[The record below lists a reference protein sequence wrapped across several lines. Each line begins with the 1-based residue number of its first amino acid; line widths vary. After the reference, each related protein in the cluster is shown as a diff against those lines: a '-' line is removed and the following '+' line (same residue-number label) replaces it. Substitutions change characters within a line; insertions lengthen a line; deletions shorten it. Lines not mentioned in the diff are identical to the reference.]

1 MKDSQMLVPDKS
13 RESNTHYTPIWLG
26 LLTLLTV
33 SSLGYTLYAN
43 GQLRTET
50 QHETHI
56 LTADLLELKQHQTAT
71 QDQLQTEQTALQSTE
86 TSLRTALDGLNTQ
99 LQSAISPSTEVS
111 NHWLL
116 LKARYAIELAQLNA
130 YWSSDRTATMALL
143 KQADNLIAQHQGP
156 QLFTV
161 RQALAHDIAAQETAP
176 TLDQAGLLSQLDALQ
191 QQITTRP
198 FKHAPPRAIED
209 RATSQTPNI
218 PASWH
223 ERLHAC
229 VRLLQQLFVVR
240 YHPDPL
246 QPLLTPAYK
255 ALQRETIRLS
265 LQEVQWA
272 ILQRNEA
279 VYQLALKQ
287 ALHNIQRAFGKN
299 NASTQPILNQLER
312 LASIAVQETKI
323 IPEES
328 LTTLNQVMDT
338 LSSPS
343 PQTGA
348 IEP

>member
-1 MKDSQMLVPDKS
+1 MKDKHMLVPNKLS
-13 RESNTHYTPIWLG
+13 QSNTRYTPIGLG

-33 SSLGYTLYAN
+33 SSLSYTLYTN
-43 GQLRTET
+43 WQLRIKT
-50 QHETHI
+50 QHETHT
-56 LTADLLELKQHQTAT
+56 LTADLLALKQRQAAT
-71 QDQLQTEQTALQSTE
+71 QDQLQAEQTTLQTTE
-86 TSLRTALDGLNTQ
+86 TSLRATLDGLNTR
-99 LQSAISPSTEVS
+99 LQSAITPSTEVS

-130 YWSSDRTATMALL
+130 YWSSDRTATIALL
-143 KQADNLIAQHQGP
+143 KQADNLIAQHQYP

-161 RQALAHDIAAQETAP
+161 RQALAREITAQETAP

-198 FKHAPPRAIED
+198 FKQAPPPAIENSI
-209 RATSQTPNI
+209 TSQTPTL
-218 PASWH
+218 PASWQ

-229 VRLLQQLFVVR
+229 TRLLKQFFVVR

-265 LQEVQWA
+265 LQEAQWA

-287 ALHNIQRAFGKN
+287 ALRNIQRAFGKN
-299 NASTQPILNQLER
+299 NASTQPILKQLQR

-338 LSSPS
+338 LSSPP
-343 PQTGA
+343 PQTGV